1 MTSASKMSN
10 EDKGLLHRLRDNHRW
25 LTEQHRL
32 WIADE
37 AVRTFLE
44 ALHEPAI

>member
-1 MTSASKMSN
+1 MTSASKMFN
-10 EDKGLLHRLRDNHRW
+10 EAKGLLRLHRNNHRW

-37 AVRTFLE
+37 AVRRFME